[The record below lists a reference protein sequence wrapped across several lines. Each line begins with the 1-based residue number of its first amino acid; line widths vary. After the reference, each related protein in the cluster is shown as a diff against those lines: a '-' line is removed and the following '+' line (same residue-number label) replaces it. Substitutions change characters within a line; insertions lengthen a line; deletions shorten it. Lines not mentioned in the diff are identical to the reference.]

1 MEQSDN
7 HPHPTFHELGFVFES
22 HRQSEIGV
30 KLSFSLLE
38 NFVIFHIG
46 LFAISDYCISYWP
59 YGPYHMDHIIW
70 ATLNK
75 PLWLA
80 CVVSFHNISLDGT
93 FDKIMLPGT
102 AIGATVVIAEF
113 FFFLWMMNPI
123 TPPAKFKELNWDW
136 KYRKV

>member
-46 LFAISDYCISYWP
+46 IFAISDYCISY
-59 YGPYHMDHIIW
+59 G
-70 ATLNK
+70 
-75 PLWLA
+75 
-80 CVVSFHNISLDGT
+80 G
-93 FDKIMLPGT
+93 
-102 AIGATVVIAEF
+102 VIA
-113 FFFLWMMNPI
+113 
-123 TPPAKFKELNWDW
+123 
-136 KYRKV
+136 YRFISYGFTLYG